1 MTNWIEQM
9 VADEPSLAGCR
20 SAVLK
25 AQDLL
30 QTCVA
35 NGRKILVCGNGG
47 SAADSEH
54 IVGELMKGFHLKR
67 PVDAG
72 FRHQLK
78 QRFGDVSGEDLAD
91 HLQGAIPAISLVSQ
105 SALLTAFMNDVDGSM
120 VFAQQVYGYG
130 KPGDCLLALS
140 TSGNSKNIIKAVQV
154 AVARGVRTIGLTG
167 ENGGELA
174 TLCEVCIQVPSNSTP
189 VVQQYHQRVYHA
201 LCAELEDHFFGS
213 HLQGEV

>member
-1 MTNWIEQM
+1 MTNYIEQM
-9 VADEPSLAGCR
+9 VVDEPALAGCR
-20 SAVLK
+20 LAVLQ
-25 AQDLL
+25 AQDML

-35 NGRKILVCGNGG
+35 TGGKILVCGNGG

-67 PVDAG
+67 PVDAD
-72 FRHQLK
+72 FRHQLN
-78 QRFGDVSGEDLAD
+78 QRFGDETGEDLAD

-130 KPGDCLLALS
+130 KAGDCLLALS

-154 AVARGVRTIGLTG
+154 ATVCGVRTIGLTG
-167 ENGGELA
+167 ESGGELA
-174 TLCEVCIQVPSNSTP
+174 ALCEVCIRVPSNSTP
-189 VVQQYHQRVYHA
+189 IVQQYHQKVYHA
-201 LCAELEDHFFGS
+201 LCAALEDHFFGS
-213 HLQGEV
+213 HQQGEA

>member
-9 VADEPSLAGCR
+9 VTDEPSLAGCR
-20 SAVLK
+20 SDVLR

-30 QTCVA
+30 QTCVTT
-35 NGRKILVCGNGG
+35 GRKILVCGNGG

-67 PVDAG
+67 PVDAE
-72 FRHQLK
+72 FRQK
-78 QRFGDVSGEDLAD
+78 MNERFGYETAQDLAD
-91 HLQGAIPAISLVSQ
+91 HLQVAIPAISLVSQ
-105 SALLTAFMNDVDGSM
+105 SALITAFMNDVDGSM

-154 AVARGVRTIGLTG
+154 AAVCGVKTIGLTG
-167 ENGGELA
+167 ESGGELA
-174 TLCEVCIQVPSNSTP
+174 ALCEVCIRVPSNATP

-201 LCAELEDHFFGS
+201 MCAALEQHIFGS
-213 HLQGEV
+213 HQQGEA

>member
-9 VADEPSLAGCR
+9 VADEPSLAGCHT
-20 SAVLK
+20 AVLQAK
-25 AQDLL
+25 DLL
-30 QTCVA
+30 YTCVA

-67 PVDAG
+67 PVDAC
-72 FRHQLK
+72 FRHQAS
-78 QRFGDVSGEDLAD
+78 QCFGDATGEDLVD
-91 HLQGAIPAISLVSQ
+91 HLQAAIPAISLVSQ
-105 SALLTAFMNDVDGSM
+105 SALITAFMNDVDGSM

-154 AVARGVRTIGLTG
+154 ATVCGVRTIGLTG

-174 TLCEVCIQVPSNSTP
+174 ALCEVCIRVPSNSTP
-189 VVQQYHQRVYHA
+189 VVQQYHQKVYHA
-201 LCAELEDHFFGS
+201 LCAELEDLFFGS
-213 HLQGEV
+213 HQGGEA

>member
-9 VADEPSLAGCR
+9 VVDEPSLAGCR
-20 SAVLK
+20 TAVLQ
-25 AQDLL
+25 AQGLL
-30 QTCVA
+30 QACVA
-35 NGRKILVCGNGG
+35 MGRKILVCGNGG

-67 PVDAG
+67 PVDPDL
-72 FRHQLK
+72 RHQLN
-78 QRFGDVSGEDLAD
+78 QRFGDVIGEDIAD

-105 SALLTAFMNDVDGSM
+105 SALITAFMNDVDGSM

-154 AVARGVRTIGLTG
+154 ATVCGVRTIGLTG
-167 ENGGELA
+167 ENGGQLA
-174 TLCEVCIQVPSNSTP
+174 ALCEVCIQVPSNSTP
-189 VVQQYHQRVYHA
+189 VVQQYHQKVYHA
-201 LCAELEDHFFGS
+201 LCAELEQHFFGS
-213 HLQGEV
+213 HQQDEA